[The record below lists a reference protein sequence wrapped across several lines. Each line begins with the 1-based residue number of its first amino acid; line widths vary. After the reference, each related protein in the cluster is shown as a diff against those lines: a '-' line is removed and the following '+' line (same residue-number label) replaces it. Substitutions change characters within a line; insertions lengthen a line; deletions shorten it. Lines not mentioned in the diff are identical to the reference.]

1 MHKVLMLP
9 HDVDTRALRKA
20 LWAQRIGHRFTEE
33 GDAQVLWLA
42 DPRQHDDM
50 MQVIAHWQRGEPIPA
65 TNEGSAS
72 SRSWRQGPLAEAP
85 VAAALIGLCVVVFGL
100 MAIFGD
106 LMIAALTITPIG
118 VVGNSLSIGTLG
130 DTLAS
135 GQLWR
140 LVSPAFL
147 HFGWMHLIFN
157 MLWLWY
163 FGRQIEA
170 LQGSLRLLGV
180 VMLSALVSNLAQYAT
195 GTVLFGG
202 MSGVDYALLGYVWL
216 MALRVPKSGFFV
228 PQMLVVFMLGWM
240 LFTMTDLAEPVG
252 FGNVANEAHLGGL
265 LVGLALGWIASSR
278 ARKKFDTPGPEERD
292 DE

>member
-9 HDVDTRALRKA
+9 RDTDTRALRQA
-20 LWAQRIGHRFTEE
+20 LWAQRIGHRVTEE
-33 GDAQVLWLA
+33 KDAQVLWLA
-42 DPRQHDDM
+42 DPSQQDDL
-50 MQVIAHWQRGEPIPA
+50 MQLIERWKSGEPLSL
-65 TNEGSAS
+65 SAEQRS
-72 SRSWRQGPLAEAP
+72 SPRGWRQGILAQAPLAAG
-85 VAAALIGLCVVVFGL
+85 LILVCLAVFGL

-106 LMIAALTITPIG
+106 LVIGAMTITPIG
-118 VVGNSLSIGTLG
+118 VVGDQLSVGTLG
-130 DTLAS
+130 DTLAT

-140 LVSPAFL
+140 VISPAFL
-147 HFGWMHLIFN
+147 HFGWSHLIFN

-170 LQGSLRLLGV
+170 LQGPLRLLGV

-216 MALRVPKSGFFV
+216 MAWRVPKSGFFV

-240 LFTMTDLAEPVG
+240 VFTMTDFAEPIG
-252 FGNVANEAHLGGL
+252 FGNVANESHLGGL
-265 LVGLALGWIASSR
+265 VSGLIMGWVASSR
-278 ARKKFDTPGPEERD
+278 ARRIS
-292 DE
+292 